1 MMSNDATIRLVMR
14 SERDR
19 FLNTWLR
26 EFRPKLFET
35 LRAGH
40 TVDITAG
47 DRTIVA
53 GCYRFSPSGFH
64 RFDELVIVRDRTG
77 SRTVE
82 EVSDLAALLLKTQTD
97 VPAAQIEDIL
107 HRIGR
112 SSVASVEHAIFQA
125 ARTQGVSPVQLEQSL
140 WFGHPF
146 HPMAKS
152 VGGFSTTDT
161 EAYAPERATRFQL
174 RWFLVDRRH
183 VAELRGD
190 PQRGADMDQRL
201 LAASGLSQKDLRDD
215 ILFPCHPWQ
224 ATRLEADP
232 EFSSRIRS
240 GEIRLTEA
248 RGDVAIPTSSVR
260 TVWFPERNLFVKL
273 PIEATITNFPRVNT
287 DEQIARSI
295 AGAAAIA
302 MAGPAIGDAG
312 LTVLDEPIG
321 RIIESRKTDGGVRY
335 HPETGYLLRDA
346 GFGAGSS
353 PLVVA
358 GLLETNPASGKANL
372 AAVSGHRLQELD
384 SVQRWLEAYM
394 RVSLMP
400 LLRVFNDTGIAL
412 EAHSQNSLIRFADGW
427 PTHLFVRD
435 LEGVAVDR
443 DAFEHR
449 FKERAELL
457 DEALF
462 YDRETAWMRLLYYVV
477 VNHFSHVVATVAEIS
492 GVDEADL
499 WVAARRVLEQFPGIA
514 AAQELLAANT
524 LPAKANLKS
533 CLGGHGG
540 APSYIPIPNPFHARK
555 AVTSRDI
562 HQSSLAEAT
571 Q

>member
-1 MMSNDATIRLVMR
+1 MMSNDTTIRLAMR

-26 EFRPKLFET
+26 EFRPELFLK

-40 TVDITAG
+40 TVDIAAG

-53 GCYRFSPSGFH
+53 RCYRFSPSGFH
-64 RFDELVIVRDRTG
+64 RFDEPVIVRDRAG

-82 EVSDLAALLLKTQTD
+82 EVSDLAALLLKSQTH
-97 VPAAQIEDIL
+97 VPEAQIEDIL
-107 HRIGR
+107 YRIER
-112 SSVASVEHAIFQA
+112 SSAASVEHAIFQA
-125 ARTQGVSPVQLEQSL
+125 AGTQGASPVQLEQSL
-140 WFGHPF
+140 WLGHPF
-146 HPMAKS
+146 HPLAKS
-152 VGGFSTTDT
+152 VGGFSKTDT
-161 EAYAPERATRFQL
+161 EAYAPERAARFQL

-183 VAELRGD
+183 VAELKRD
-190 PQRGADMDQRL
+190 PQPVADMDQRL
-201 LAASGLSQKDLRDD
+201 LAASGLSETDLGDD

-224 ATRLEADP
+224 ATRLEANP
-232 EFSSRIRS
+232 EFSNRIR
-240 GEIRLTEA
+240 GGQIRLTEA
-248 RGDVAIPTSSVR
+248 RGDFAIPTSSVR

-273 PIEATITNFPRVNT
+273 PFEAIITNFSRVNT

-295 AGAAAIA
+295 AGADAIA
-302 MAGPAIGDAG
+302 IAGPAIGDAG

-321 RIIESRKTDGGVRY
+321 RILESRKTDGGVRH
-335 HPETGYLLRDA
+335 HPETGYLLRNA
-346 GFGAGSS
+346 GFGAGTS

-372 AAVSGHRLQELD
+372 AAVSGHHLREQEN
-384 SVQRWLEAYM
+384 VRRWLEAYL

-412 EAHSQNSLIRFADGW
+412 EAHSQNSLIRFVDGW

-443 DAFEHR
+443 HAFEQR
-449 FKERAELL
+449 FKDRAELL
-457 DEALF
+457 DEVLF
-462 YDRETAWMRLLYYVV
+462 YGRETAWRRLLYYVV

-492 GVDEADL
+492 GVDEAEL
-499 WVAARRVLEQFPGIA
+499 WVTARQVLEQFPDIA
-514 AAQELLAANT
+514 AAQELLAAST

-533 CLGGHGG
+533 CLGGHGD
-540 APSYIPIPNPFHARK
+540 APSYIPIPNPFHARRT
-555 AVTSRDI
+555 ATSSDI
-562 HQSSLAEAT
+562 QQSHLAEAI